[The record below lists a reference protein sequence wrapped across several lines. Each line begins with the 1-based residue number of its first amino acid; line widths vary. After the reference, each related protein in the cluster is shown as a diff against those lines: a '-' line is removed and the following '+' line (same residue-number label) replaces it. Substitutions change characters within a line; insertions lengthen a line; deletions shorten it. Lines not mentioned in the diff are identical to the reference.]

1 MKKIYTLLFI
11 CAACLSIK
19 ATSFTITTVGF
30 AYSPAS
36 LTVTA
41 GDVITIQTTTAHPT
55 AQVDAATWNANGTST
70 VTGGWGVQTN
80 NYTFTASVVG
90 TMYYVCT
97 SHVLSMQMKG
107 KIDVVPTVGINEKTA
122 FLNNFELFP
131 NPATNT
137 IGLNF
142 SLNANSSLS
151 AKLFNVLGQEVCVLI
166 SNTNLQDNNY
176 SYKLDVPANI
186 PSGTY
191 FVLITANENRFT
203 KKLVIAK

>member
-1 MKKIYTLLFI
+1 MKKIYTLLFA
-11 CAACLSIK
+11 CATFLSIK
-19 ATSFTITTVGF
+19 AASFTITVVGF

-41 GDVITIQTTTAHPT
+41 GDVVTIQTSSMHPT
-55 AQVDAATWNANGTST
+55 AQVDATTWNANGTT
-70 VTGGWGVQTN
+70 TLTGGWGVKTAD
-80 NYTFTASVVG
+80 YTFTASAVG
-90 TMYYVCT
+90 TIYYVCQA
-97 SHVLSMQMKG
+97 HVLSGMKG
-107 KIDVVPTVGINEKTA
+107 TINVVATVGINEKTA
-122 FLNNFELFP
+122 FLNSFELFP

-151 AKLFNVLGQEVCVLI
+151 AKLFNVLGQEVSVLI
-166 SNTNLQDNNY
+166 PNTNLQDNNY